1 DAAEYD
7 EDDHDVARVRVV
19 DLALYKQVD
28 TSMSIFPE
36 MFGSQVKFDIIVV
49 NQGNVP
55 SDSVVI
61 EDYLPEGYGFD
72 WMDANNVA
80 EGWGSDLTITQEGR
94 LEFGESDTVC
104 LYTTLENVIV
114 PMEASWWNY
123 AEITEVYDTT
133 GVEIG
138 GDDMDS
144 EPGSDSEEERS
155 VSLESEG
162 DDDISSTGR
171 EDVGSEDDHDVA
183 GVRFLDLALYKQVDS
198 IETTFPVAYGDL
210 IKFDLIA
217 VSQEGVTVDSIR
229 VRDYIPE
236 GYTFD
241 PNIPENAALNW
252 QTDTTAVIT
261 GPFAVGDTM
270 HTSIYLTLEQISVPT
285 DRSWVNYSEIAN
297 AWMGGMDIAGMDIDS
312 RPDSDSPEERAIY
325 PGLTGDD
332 DIESITRDGIGSEDD
347 HDPAHVEVF
356 DLALRKTTNAT
367 VGKVGDDITF
377 TIDIYNQGSIA
388 ATNIEIS
395 DYINAGY
402 SFNGFLNPGW
412 QNTNNTVTTVLE
424 DTLYA
429 GENTSVQLVL
439 TVTNEYDPEAMI
451 NRAEVS
457 MAMDTSGMEREDID
471 GMFDQDQF
479 NDAGGLSESPADD
492 YVDGDG
498 TGNINDGDAQGDE
511 DNADPEYV
519 IPCPP
524 VNCYGSL
531 FLSFDMNCEIIVT
544 PDMLLVENG
553 LARKNPEFY
562 EVVLTYGNGIVI
574 PNNILY
580 KNHVGKDI
588 TARVTFLLDACGG
601 GACETT
607 INLEKPD
614 GCLIGNTLDTIVYC
628 IDPFLELDPE
638 DASYPKPEA
647 MQPCEEDPLT

>member
-28 TSMSIFPE
+28 STMTLLPE
-36 MFGSQVKFDIIVV
+36 MFGSTIKFNIILT
-49 NQGNVP
+49 NQGNVS
-55 SDSVVI
+55 SDSIRI
-61 EDYLPEGYGFD
+61 EDYLPTGYSFD
-72 WMDANNVA
+72 PSDPRNVA
-80 EGWGSDLTITQEGR
+80 EGWQSNLTVMQEGR

-104 LYTTLENVIV
+104 LYTTLENVAV

-123 AEITEVYDTT
+123 AEITEVYDTA

-144 EPGSDSEEERS
+144 EPGSDSEEERT
-155 VSLESEG
+155 VGLGDPG
-162 DDDISSTGR
+162 DDDIESTGR
-171 EDVGSEDDHDVA
+171 DDEGSDDDHDVA
-183 GVRFLDLALYKQVDS
+183 GVQFLDLALYKQVDS
-198 IETTFPVAYGDL
+198 VETPFPVAYGDL
-210 IKFDLIA
+210 IKFDIY
-217 VSQEGVTVDSIR
+217 VVNQEGVMVDSIE
-229 VRDYIPE
+229 VRDYVPE

-241 PNIPENAALNW
+241 PNIPENVMNGW
-252 QTDTTAVIT
+252 QPDSTTVVP

-285 DRSWVNYSEIAN
+285 DRSWVNYSEITR

-312 RPDSDSPEERAIY
+312 EPDSDSPEERAIY

-356 DLALRKTTNAT
+356 DLALRKTTNAQ
-367 VGKVGDDITF
+367 VGAPGDQIAF
-377 TIDIYNQGSIA
+377 RIDVFNQGSVA
-388 ATNIEIS
+388 ATNIDVS
-395 DYINAGY
+395 DYVNTGY
-402 SFNGFLNPGW
+402 DFVAALNPEWTASGL
-412 QNTNNTVTTVLE
+412 TVTHTIT
-424 DTLYA
+424 DTLYP
-429 GENTSVQLVL
+429 GESTNVNIILV
-439 TVTNEYDPEAMI
+439 VNNNYDPAGMI

-457 MAMDTSGMEREDID
+457 MAADTSGMEREDID
-471 GMFDQDQF
+471 GMFDQDPE

-498 TGNINDGDAQGDE
+498 TGNVDDGDPDGDE
-511 DNADPEYV
+511 DNEDPAYV

-524 VNCYGSL
+524 VNCHGSISMG
-531 FLSFDMNCEIIVT
+531 FTTECEIEVT
-544 PDMLLVENG
+544 PDMLLIENR
-553 LARKNPEFY
+553 LALKNPEFY
-562 EVVLTYGNGIVI
+562 RVELTYANGIII
-574 PNNILY
+574 PDNILR

-601 GACETT
+601 GTCEAT
-607 INLEKPD
+607 ILLDKPD
-614 GCLIGNTLDTIVYC
+614 GCIIQNTLDTIVYC